1 MDDLILFP
9 AIDLKDGNCV
19 RLYKGDMEQSKVF
32 NNNPAGQAL
41 EFANAGFSWLHLVD
55 LNGAFEGKPI
65 NGEAIKSIRQAIDLP
80 IQLGGGIRDM
90 KTAEYWLE
98 LGINRLIL
106 GTTAVK
112 NPEFVMQA
120 CKAFPNKIAVG
131 VDARSGMVATE
142 GWAEQSD
149 INAVDLCKKFEDIGV
164 SAIIYTDIDRD
175 GALQGVNV
183 TATAALAQAINI
195 PVIASGGVS
204 GYDDI
209 TALRKVQHT
218 GIIGVISGKALYEGR
233 LTADKALALCK
244 QGG

>member
-32 NNNPAGQAL
+32 NNNPAQQAL
-41 EFANAGFSWLHLVD
+41 EFAQAGFSWLHLVD
-55 LNGAFEGKPI
+55 LNGAFEGKSV
-65 NGEAIKSIRQAIDLP
+65 NSDAIKSIREAIDLP

-90 KTAEYWLE
+90 KAAEYWLE

-106 GTTAVK
+106 GTAAVK
-112 NPEFVMQA
+112 NPEFVIEA

-131 VDARSGMVATE
+131 VDARGGMVATE

-149 INAVDLCKKFEDIGV
+149 IQAVDLCKKFEDIGV

-183 TATAALAQAINI
+183 TATAELAQAISI

-209 TALRKVQHT
+209 TELRKVQHT

-233 LTADKALALCK
+233 LAADKALALCK
-244 QGG
+244 KGN

>member
-9 AIDLKDGNCV
+9 AIDLKNGNCV
-19 RLYKGDMEQSKVF
+19 RLYKGDMAQSKIF
-32 NNNPAGQAL
+32 NNNPASQAV

-65 NGEAIKSIRQAIDLP
+65 NSDAIKSIRQAINLP

-90 KTAEYWLE
+90 KTAEYWIN

-106 GTTAVK
+106 GTAAVK

-131 VDARSGMVATE
+131 VDARGGMVATE

-149 INAVDLCKKFEDIGV
+149 INAVDLCKKFEDVGV

-183 TATAALAQAINI
+183 TFTAALAEAISI

-209 TALRKVQHT
+209 IALRQVQHK

-233 LTADKALALCK
+233 LIADKALELCK
-244 QGG
+244 QRH

>member
-19 RLYKGDMEQSKVF
+19 RLYKGDMEQSKIF
-32 NNNPAGQAL
+32 NNNPASQAL
-41 EFANAGFSWLHLVD
+41 EFAQSGFSWLHLVD
-55 LNGAFEGKPI
+55 LNGAFEGKSV
-65 NGEAIKSIRQAIDLP
+65 NSDAIKSIRQAIDLP

-90 KTAEYWLE
+90 KMAEYWIE

-106 GTTAVK
+106 GTAAVK
-112 NPEFVMQA
+112 NPDFVIEA

-131 VDARSGMVATE
+131 VDARGGMVATE
-142 GWAEQSD
+142 GWAEQSN
-149 INAVDLCKKFEDIGV
+149 IQAIDLCKKFQDVGV

-183 TATAALAQAINI
+183 QATAELAQAITI

-209 TALRKVQHT
+209 TELRKVQHT
-218 GIIGVISGKALYEGR
+218 GIIGVISGKALYENR
-233 LTADKALALCK
+233 LEPQKALALCK
-244 QGG
+244 QAI

>member
-19 RLYKGDMEQSKVF
+19 RLYKGDMEQSKIF

-41 EFANAGFSWLHLVD
+41 EFANSGFSWLHLVD
-55 LNGAFEGKPI
+55 LNGAFEGKSV
-65 NGEAIKSIRQAIDLP
+65 NSDAIKSIRQAIDLP

-90 KTAEYWLE
+90 KAAEYWIN

-106 GTTAVK
+106 GTAAVK
-112 NPEFVMQA
+112 NPDFVKQA
-120 CKAFPNKIAVG
+120 CKEFPNKIAVG
-131 VDARSGMVATE
+131 VDARGGMVATE

-149 INAVDLCKKFEDIGV
+149 IQAVDLCKKFQDVGV

-175 GALQGVNV
+175 GALQGVNT
-183 TATAALAQAINI
+183 TATAELAMAITI

-209 TALRKVQHT
+209 TELRKVQHT
-218 GIIGVISGKALYEGR
+218 GIIGVISGKALYENKIEPQ
-233 LTADKALALCK
+233 KALALCK
-244 QGG
+244 QAI